1 MFLEMDL
8 VQQFSTGA
16 AAGMGQ
22 TFGQRFLP
30 WVISFWSRIW
40 NRNDQQP
47 TESPNDES
55 RLHSDSDE
63 DQHADEEQEEQEDE
77 KPSGPSGSSGPI
89 DAQPSVP
96 SELTSEL
103 KQIRTVEDWNRLEQS
118 LRIGG
123 VPFDK
128 QALHQ
133 LNELRDKLLAQSIE
147 PNMVATGLARMTAEA
162 FERAGITRPDLQR
175 WQTIS
180 DRLAGIDSEG
190 TGDDHQTPLMSLT
203 GAAAVPL
210 SASAAASATASATV
224 PATVATS
231 VATSKRPS
239 TWLVWNRVDVD
250 ERQLRYTR
258 QSLRHCRNAC
268 AQGLASLDDL
278 ASLRQ
283 IRELNEQFQLIEE
296 LLATT
301 PKLNAE
307 TASMRLD
314 SHMVK
319 QILKSVEEGV
329 LTTEQLAIELDT
341 LFTQTPGSPSWTR
354 SVITCSRFTSRL
366 SQLVRDRRAIR

>member
-63 DQHADEEQEEQEDE
+63 DQHADEEQEDE
-77 KPSGPSGSSGPI
+77 KPSGPI
-89 DAQPSVP
+89 DAQPTVP
-96 SELTSEL
+96 SELTWEL
-103 KQIRTVEDWNRLEQS
+103 KQIRTAEDWNRLEQS

-180 DRLAGIDSEG
+180 DRLAGIDSGG
-190 TGDDHQTPLMSLT
+190 TGDNHQTPLMSLT
-203 GAAAVPL
+203 GAASVPL
-210 SASAAASATASATV
+210 SASAAV
-224 PATVATS
+224 PAAVATS

-307 TASMRLD
+307 TASLRLD